1 MARQILVEHMKALV
15 IQKKKIGDVLTS
27 TVIFEAL
34 KEKFPSIE
42 LDYLIYP
49 NCEPVVRNNP
59 FINNVILLD
68 EKTKKKFIKYISFL
82 ISIKKKKYDIV
93 IDVYAKPNSLLIG
106 IFTRAKTKISFEKIY
121 TNFFYTHTINRN
133 INLNTN
139 ASVAI
144 EHRMLLLEPLG
155 IEFKEIK
162 PKIFLTNVEREIA
175 KNKLI
180 SAGISISKPIIMIS
194 AIGSNENKTYNLPY
208 MSKVIEQIGKNNEV
222 QLLFNYMT
230 FQKDLA
236 HSLLKLCNQA
246 TQDKIHFEVYESNL
260 REFLAL
266 TSHCKALIGNEGG
279 ATNMAKALNI
289 PTFTIFSPFV
299 KKIGWNMFENNTTNI
314 SVHIDDYLENDS
326 LNNTEKYTLFKPKL
340 FEDKLK
346 NFIEL
351 NCV

>member
-1 MARQILVEHMKALV
+1 MKALV

-34 KEKFPSIE
+34 KEKFLSIE

-49 NCEPVVRNNP
+49 NCEPVVSNNP

-68 EKTKKKFIKYISFL
+68 EKTKKSFIKYITFL

-93 IDVYAKPNSLLIG
+93 IDVYGKPNSLLIG
-106 IFTRAKTKISFEKIY
+106 IFSGAKTKISFEKIY
-121 TNFFYTHTINRN
+121 TKLFYTHTINRK

-155 IEFKEIK
+155 IKFKEIK
-162 PKIFLTNVEREIA
+162 PKIFLTNEEKEIA

-180 SAGISISKPIIMIS
+180 SSGISISIPIIMIS
-194 AIGSNENKTYNLPY
+194 AVGSDESKTYNLAY
-208 MSKVIEQIGKNNEV
+208 MSKVIEQIAKNNEV
-222 QLLFNYMT
+222 QLLFNYMP
-230 FQKDLA
+230 FQKELA
-236 HSLLKLCNQA
+236 HSLLKLCNQE
-246 TQDKIHFEVYESNL
+246 TQNKIFFNVYESDL

-289 PTFTIFSPFV
+289 PTFTIFAPFV

-326 LNNTEKYTLFKPKL
+326 LNNTEKYILFKPEL
-340 FEDKLK
+340 FEEKLK
-346 NFIEL
+346 KFINL
-351 NCV
+351 NCVLNENRI

>member
-1 MARQILVEHMKALV
+1 MKALV

-49 NCEPVVRNNP
+49 NCEPVVKNNP

-68 EKTKKKFIKYISFL
+68 EKTKKSFIKFLTFL

-106 IFTRAKTKISFEKIY
+106 IFTGAKTKISFEKKY
-121 TNFFYTHTINRN
+121 TKLFYTYTISRK

-144 EHRMLLLEPLG
+144 EHRMLLLGPLG
-155 IEFKEIK
+155 IKFKEIK
-162 PKIFLTNVEREIA
+162 PKIFLTNEEKEIA

-180 SAGISISKPIIMIS
+180 SSGISISKPIIMIS
-194 AIGSNENKTYNLPY
+194 AIGSDESKTYNLPY
-208 MSKVIEQIGKNNEV
+208 MCKVIEQIAKNNEF
-222 QLLFNYMT
+222 QLLFNYMP

-236 HSLLKLCNQA
+236 YSLLKLCNQE
-246 TQDKIHFEVYESNL
+246 TQNKIFFKVYESNL
-260 REFLAL
+260 RDFLAI

-314 SVHIDDYLENDS
+314 SVHIDDYLEIDS
-326 LNNTEKYTLFKPKL
+326 LTNLEMYGLFKPEFFEEKL
-340 FEDKLK
+340 N
-346 NFIEL
+346 NFINL
-351 NCV
+351 NCF

>member
-1 MARQILVEHMKALV
+1 MKALV

-27 TVIFEAL
+27 TIIFEAL
-34 KEKFPSIE
+34 KEKFLSIE

-68 EKTKKKFIKYISFL
+68 EKTKKSFVKYIAFL
-82 ISIKKKKYDIV
+82 ISIKKKKYDFV
-93 IDVYAKPNSLLIG
+93 IDVYGKPNSLPIG
-106 IFTRAKTKISFEKIY
+106 IFSGAKIKISFEKTY
-121 TNFFYTHTINRN
+121 TKLFYTHTISRK

-139 ASVAI
+139 ATTAI
-144 EHRMLLLEPLG
+144 EHRMLLLDSLG
-155 IEFKEIK
+155 IKFKEIK
-162 PKIFLTNVEREIA
+162 PKIFLTTEEKEIA

-180 SAGISISKPIIMIS
+180 SSGISISKPIIMIS
-194 AIGSNENKTYNLPY
+194 AIGSDESKTYILPY
-208 MSKVIEQIGKNNEV
+208 MSKVIEQIAKDKEV
-222 QLLFNYMT
+222 QILFNYMP

-236 HSLLKLCNQA
+236 YSLLKLCNQE
-246 TQDKIHFEVYESNL
+246 TQNKFFFNVYESDL

-289 PTFTIFSPFV
+289 PTFTIFAPFV

-326 LNNTEKYTLFKPKL
+326 LNNTEKYILFKPEL

-346 NFIEL
+346 KFIDE

>member
-1 MARQILVEHMKALV
+1 MKALV

-34 KEKFPSIE
+34 KEKFPAIE

-68 EKTKKKFIKYISFL
+68 DKTKKSFIKYITFL
-82 ISIKKKKYDIV
+82 ISIRKKKYDIV
-93 IDVYAKPNSLLIG
+93 IDVYGKPNSLPIG
-106 IFTRAKTKISFEKIY
+106 IFSGAKTIISFEKTY
-121 TNFFYTHTINRN
+121 TKLFYTHTISRK

-139 ASVAI
+139 ATTAI
-144 EHRMLLLEPLG
+144 EHRILLLEPLG
-155 IEFKEIK
+155 IKFKEIK
-162 PKIFLTNVEREIA
+162 PKIFLTIEEKEIA

-180 SAGISISKPIIMIS
+180 SSGISISKPIIMIS
-194 AIGSNENKTYNLPY
+194 AIGSDESKTYNLPY
-208 MSKVIEQIGKNNEV
+208 MSKVIEQIAKDREV
-222 QLLFNYMT
+222 QILFNYIP

-236 HSLLKLCNQA
+236 YSLLQLCNQE
-246 TQDKIHFEVYESNL
+246 TQNKIFFNVYESDL

-279 ATNMAKALNI
+279 ATNMAKALSI
-289 PTFTIFSPFV
+289 PTFTIFAPFV
-299 KKIGWNMFENNTTNI
+299 KKNGWNMFENNTTNI
-314 SVHIDDYLENDS
+314 SVHVDDYVENDS
-326 LNNTEKYTLFKPKL
+326 VNNAEMYNQFKPEY
-340 FEDKLK
+340 FENKLK
-346 NFIEL
+346 KFIDL

>member
-1 MARQILVEHMKALV
+1 MKALV

-68 EKTKKKFIKYISFL
+68 EKTKKNFIKFITFL
-82 ISIKKKKYDIV
+82 ISIKKKKYDFV

-106 IFTRAKTKISFEKIY
+106 IFTGAKTKISFEKKY
-121 TNFFYTHTINRN
+121 TKLFYTHTISRK
-133 INLNTN
+133 IKLNTN
-139 ASVAI
+139 ATTAI
-144 EHRMLLLEPLG
+144 EHRILLLGPLG
-155 IEFKEIK
+155 IKFKEIK
-162 PKIFLTNVEREIA
+162 PKIFLTIEEKEIA

-180 SAGISISKPIIMIS
+180 SSGISISKPIIMIS
-194 AIGSNENKTYNLPY
+194 AIGSDENKTYNLPY
-208 MSKVIEQIGKNNEV
+208 MCKVIEQIATYKEV
-222 QLLFNYMT
+222 QLLFNYMPL
-230 FQKDLA
+230 QRDLA
-236 HSLLKLCNQA
+236 YSLLKICNPE
-246 TQDKIHFEVYESNL
+246 TQNKIYFNVYESDL
-260 REFLAL
+260 REFLAI

-289 PTFTIFSPFV
+289 PTFTIFAPFV

-314 SVHIDDYLENDS
+314 SVHVDDYVENDS
-326 LNNTEKYTLFKPKL
+326 GNNAEMYNQFKPEF

-346 NFIEL
+346 KFIDL
-351 NCV
+351 NCI

>member
-1 MARQILVEHMKALV
+1 MKALV

-34 KEKFPSIE
+34 KEKFLSIE

-49 NCEPVVRNNP
+49 NCEPVVSNNP

-68 EKTKKKFIKYISFL
+68 EKTKKSFIKYITFL

-93 IDVYAKPNSLLIG
+93 IDVYGKPNSLLIG
-106 IFTRAKTKISFEKIY
+106 IFSGAKTKISFEKIY
-121 TNFFYTHTINRN
+121 TKLFYTHTINRK

-155 IEFKEIK
+155 IKFKEIK
-162 PKIFLTNVEREIA
+162 PKIFLTNEEKEIA

-180 SAGISISKPIIMIS
+180 SSGISISIPIIMIS
-194 AIGSNENKTYNLPY
+194 AVGSDESKTYNLAY
-208 MSKVIEQIGKNNEV
+208 MSKVIEQIAKNNEV
-222 QLLFNYMT
+222 QLLFNYMP
-230 FQKDLA
+230 FQKELA
-236 HSLLKLCNQA
+236 HSLLKLCNQE
-246 TQDKIHFEVYESNL
+246 TQNKIFFNIYESDL
-260 REFLAL
+260 RKFLAL

-289 PTFTIFSPFV
+289 PTFTIFAPFV

-326 LNNTEKYTLFKPKL
+326 LNNTEKYILFKPEL
-340 FEDKLK
+340 FEEKLK
-346 NFIEL
+346 KFINL
-351 NCV
+351 NCVLNENRI

>member
-1 MARQILVEHMKALV
+1 MKALV

-68 EKTKKKFIKYISFL
+68 DKTKKSFIKYITFL
-82 ISIKKKKYDIV
+82 ISIKKKKYDFV

-106 IFTRAKTKISFEKIY
+106 IFTGAKTKIGFKKIY

-133 INLNTN
+133 INMNTN

-144 EHRMLLLEPLG
+144 EHRILLLEPLG
-155 IEFKEIK
+155 IKFKEIN
-162 PKIFLTNVEREIA
+162 PKIFLTIEEKEIA

-180 SAGISISKPIIMIS
+180 SSGISFSKPIIMIS
-194 AIGSNENKTYNLPY
+194 AIGSDESKTYILPY
-208 MSKVIEQIGKNNEV
+208 MSKVIEQIANDKEV
-222 QLLFNYMT
+222 QILFNYMP

-236 HSLLKLCNQA
+236 NSLLKLCNQE
-246 TQDKIHFEVYESNL
+246 TQNKIFFRIYEEQL

-289 PTFTIFSPFV
+289 PTFTIFAPFV

-314 SVHIDDYLENDS
+314 SVHIDDYIENDS
-326 LNNTEKYTLFKPKL
+326 LNNAEKYILFKPEL

-346 NFIEL
+346 KFINV

>member
-1 MARQILVEHMKALV
+1 MKALV

-27 TVIFEAL
+27 TIIFEAL

-68 EKTKKKFIKYISFL
+68 EKTKKSFIKYVTFL
-82 ISIKKKKYDIV
+82 ISIKKKKYDFV
-93 IDVYAKPNSLLIG
+93 IDVYGKPNSLPIG
-106 IFTRAKTKISFEKIY
+106 IFSGAKTKISFEKTY
-121 TNFFYTHTINRN
+121 TKFFYTHTISRK

-139 ASVAI
+139 ATTAI

-155 IEFKEIK
+155 IKFKVIK
-162 PKIFLTNVEREIA
+162 PKIFLTNEEKENA

-180 SAGISISKPIIMIS
+180 SSGISISKPIIMIS
-194 AIGSNENKTYNLPY
+194 AIGSDESKTYNLPY
-208 MSKVIEQIGKNNEV
+208 MCKVIEQIAKNKDV
-222 QLLFNYMT
+222 QLLFNYMP

-236 HSLLKLCNQA
+236 YSLLKLCNQE
-246 TQDKIHFEVYESNL
+246 TQNKIFFNIYESNL
-260 REFLAL
+260 RDFLAI

-289 PTFTIFSPFV
+289 PTFTIFAPFV

-314 SVHIDDYLENDS
+314 SVHVDDYVENDS
-326 LNNTEKYTLFKPKL
+326 ENNNEMYNQFKPEF
-340 FEDKLK
+340 FENKLK
-346 NFIEL
+346 NFIDL

>member
-1 MARQILVEHMKALV
+1 MKALV

-34 KEKFPSIE
+34 KEKFPTIE

-68 EKTKKKFIKYISFL
+68 EKTKKSFIKYINFL
-82 ISIKKKKYDIV
+82 ISIKKKKYDFV
-93 IDVYAKPNSLLIG
+93 IDVYGKPNSLPIG
-106 IFTRAKTKISFEKIY
+106 IFSGAKTKISFEKTY
-121 TNFFYTHTINRN
+121 TKFFYTDTISRK

-139 ASVAI
+139 ATTAI

-155 IEFKEIK
+155 IKFKVIK
-162 PKIFLTNVEREIA
+162 PKIFLTNEEKENA

-180 SAGISISKPIIMIS
+180 SSGISISKPIIMIS
-194 AIGSNENKTYNLPY
+194 AIGSDESKTYNLPY
-208 MSKVIEQIGKNNEV
+208 MCKVIEQIAKNKDV
-222 QLLFNYMT
+222 QLLFNYMP

-236 HSLLKLCNQA
+236 YTLLKLCNQE
-246 TQDKIHFEVYESNL
+246 TQKKIFFNVYESNL
-260 REFLAL
+260 RNFLAI

-289 PTFTIFSPFV
+289 PTFTIFAPFV

-314 SVHIDDYLENDS
+314 SVHVDDYVEIAS
-326 LNNTEKYTLFKPKL
+326 ENNTEMYNQFKPEF
-340 FEDKLK
+340 FENKLK
-346 NFIEL
+346 NFIDL

>member
-1 MARQILVEHMKALV
+1 MKALV

-34 KEKFPSIE
+34 KEKYPSIE

-59 FINNVILLD
+59 FIKNVILLD
-68 EKTKKKFIKYISFL
+68 EKTKKNFIKYITFL
-82 ISIKKKKYDIV
+82 ISIKKKKYNIV

-106 IFTRAKTKISFEKIY
+106 IFTGAKTKISFEKTYTKLFY
-121 TNFFYTHTINRN
+121 TNTISRK

-139 ASVAI
+139 ASVAV

-155 IEFKEIK
+155 IKFKEIK
-162 PKIFLTNVEREIA
+162 PKIFLTSEEKENA
-175 KNKLI
+175 KIKLI
-180 SAGISISKPIIMIS
+180 SSGISISKPIIMIS
-194 AIGSNENKTYNLPY
+194 AIGSDESKTYNLPY
-208 MSKVIEQIGKNNEV
+208 MSKVIEQIAKNNEF
-222 QLLFNYMT
+222 QLLFNHMP
-230 FQKDLA
+230 FQKELA
-236 HSLLKLCNQA
+236 HSLLKLCNQE
-246 TQDKIHFEVYESNL
+246 TQNKIFFNIYESDL

-289 PTFTIFSPFV
+289 PTFTIFAPFV

-326 LNNTEKYTLFKPKL
+326 LNNTEKYILFKPEL

-346 NFIEL
+346 KFIDE

>member
-1 MARQILVEHMKALV
+1 MKALV

-59 FINNVILLD
+59 FIKNVILLD
-68 EKTKKKFIKYISFL
+68 EKTKKNFIKYITFL
-82 ISIKKKKYDIV
+82 IFIKKKKYNIV

-106 IFTRAKTKISFEKIY
+106 IFTGAKTKISFEKTY
-121 TNFFYTHTINRN
+121 TKLFYTHTISRK

-139 ASVAI
+139 ASVAV
-144 EHRMLLLEPLG
+144 EHRMLLLEPLE
-155 IEFKEIK
+155 IKFKEIK
-162 PKIFLTNVEREIA
+162 PKIFLTSEEKENA
-175 KNKLI
+175 KIKLI
-180 SAGISISKPIIMIS
+180 SSGISISKPIIMIS
-194 AIGSNENKTYNLPY
+194 AIGSDESKTYNLPY
-208 MSKVIEQIGKNNEV
+208 MCKVIEQIAKNNEF
-222 QLLFNYMT
+222 QLLFNHMP
-230 FQKDLA
+230 FQKELA
-236 HSLLKLCNQA
+236 HSLLKLCNQE
-246 TQDKIHFEVYESNL
+246 TQNKIFFNIYESDL
-260 REFLAL
+260 RKFLAL

-289 PTFTIFSPFV
+289 PTFTIFAPFV

-326 LNNTEKYTLFKPKL
+326 LNNTEKYILFKPEL

-346 NFIEL
+346 KFIDE